1 MQRRSSALVQASLQ
15 APLQASVQASVQVSI
30 HKREIMSMNRNRK
43 AIAVAAALVA
53 VSSGTRAAES
63 VNIGAPSWTGAQA
76 IAHLIQ
82 EIVTTR
88 IGGEAELVP
97 GDNAAIFQAMDAG
110 KGDIDIH
117 PDVWLPNQKSFT
129 DKYVDG
135 TGNVALSENAYEG
148 KQSFCVSKAFAEETG
163 ISSIFDLA
171 RPEIAK
177 LMDSDGNGKGEI
189 WIGAPGWASAN
200 VNEVKVRDYGLM
212 PFMEPVRA
220 DQSVMTATVGDSIE
234 KGIGYA
240 FYCYSPHAIWFQHDI
255 VRLSEPEFDEAQYI
269 ALQPDEDP
277 NWFENSKVMTEDAL
291 KEVQIA
297 YSSTLADRA
306 PAVAELVQ
314 NIALTG
320 DDVSQFAFE
329 IEGGTDP
336 AEVAK
341 AFVEANSDRVD
352 GWLGL

>member
-1 MQRRSSALVQASLQ
+1 MKKNLLGAACALVMTSTSA
-15 APLQASVQASVQVSI
+15 
-30 HKREIMSMNRNRK
+30 M
-43 AIAVAAALVA
+43 
-53 VSSGTRAAES
+53 AES

-82 EIVTTR
+82 EIVVSR

-97 GDNAAIFQAMDAG
+97 GNNAAIFQAMDAG

-135 TGNVALSENAYEG
+135 TGNVALSENSYEG
-148 KQSFCVSKAFAEETG
+148 KQSFCVSRDFSEKAGVT
-163 ISSIFDLA
+163 SIFDLA
-171 RPEIAK
+171 RPEIAEM
-177 LMDSDGNGKGEI
+177 MDSDKNGKGEI

-200 VNEVKVRDYGLM
+200 VNQVKVRDYGLM
-212 PFMEPVRA
+212 PFMEPIRA
-220 DQSVMTATVGDSIE
+220 DQAVMTATVGDSIK

-255 VRLSEPEFDEAQYI
+255 VRLSEPEFDESKYK
-269 ALQPDEDP
+269 ALQPDQDP

-291 KEVQIA
+291 KQVQIA
-297 YSSTLADRA
+297 YSKSLADRS
-306 PAVAELVQ
+306 PAIAEFVK
-314 NIALTG
+314 NISLNG
-320 DDVSQFAFE
+320 EDVSSFAFE
-329 IEGGTDP
+329 IEGGKD
-336 AEVAK
+336 AADVAK
-341 AFVEANSDRVD
+341 DWVAANSERVD